1 MPLYKMHPDKT
12 QSLPLQKIVMRSQVI
27 LFLLIVFAAGCK
39 QKDAGKTSSLS
50 FSGDST
56 QFTSIEWQQ
65 QTIDFGKII
74 EGKKLEVVYHFKNTG
89 TKPLIISKV
98 EPGCGCT
105 VAETPTE
112 PIAPG
117 KEGLIKGYFDS
128 TDRVG
133 TQHKSIYVTA
143 NTKGSQYH
151 ELVFTVEVNKKS

>member
-1 MPLYKMHPDKT
+1 MLSDNS
-12 QSLPLQKIVMRSQVI
+12 QSLPLQKMSMRFSV
-27 LFLLIVFAAGCK
+27 IVFLILTFAAACN
-39 QKDAGKTSSLS
+39 QKDANKITLTFNS
-50 FSGDST
+50 DST
-56 QFTSIEWQQ
+56 QFTNITWQQ
-65 QTIDFGKII
+65 QTINFGKII
-74 EGKKLEVVYHFKNTG
+74 EGQKLEVAYHFKNTG

-117 KEGLIKGYFDS
+117 KEGVIKGSFDS
-128 TDRVG
+128 DGRVG

-143 NTKGSQYH
+143 NTKGNQHH